1 MATAGSAALDPYH
14 GTDPTSGKRVEDMRA
29 FTIGTAARQAGV
41 NVETIR
47 FYERCGLIERPPKG
61 EGYRQYTPELVAR
74 VRFIRQAQGIGF
86 SLREIEELLALEAG
100 PDADC
105 GEVRARAR
113 AKVEEVDRKIA
124 ELGRV
129 RAALEAVIAGCPG
142 EGGLHG
148 CSILNALKDAARS
161 ESRGDSRSHRQTME
175 AVDEERDVQGRGIA
189 LRRVRPD
196 GAVARQRRAGRARGD
211 GVVQGR

>member
-1 MATAGSAALDPYH
+1 M
-14 GTDPTSGKRVEDMRA
+14 PT

-47 FYERCGLIERPPKG
+47 FYERSGLIKRPPKG
-61 EGYRQYTPELVAR
+61 EGYRQYTPELIAR

-86 SLREIEELLALEAG
+86 WLREIEELLALEAG
-100 PDADC
+100 PGADC

-113 AKVEEVDRKIA
+113 TKAEEVDHKLA

-142 EGGLHG
+142 EGSLHG
-148 CSILNALKDAARS
+148 CSILKALRDAAQPGF
-161 ESRGDSRSHRQTME
+161 RGGISPPLPNDGGRQ
-175 AVDEERDVQGRGIA
+175 
-189 LRRVRPD
+189 
-196 GAVARQRRAGRARGD
+196 
-211 GVVQGR
+211 